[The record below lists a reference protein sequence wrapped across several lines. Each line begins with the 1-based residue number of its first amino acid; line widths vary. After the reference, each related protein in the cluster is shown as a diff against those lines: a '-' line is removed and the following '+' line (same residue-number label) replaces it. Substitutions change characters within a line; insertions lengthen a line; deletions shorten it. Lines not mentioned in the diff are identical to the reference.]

1 MSIDGINSGGDDRL
15 RPVHQ
20 YLKVKADG
28 SIDLDDNGLIQ
39 TVTEDFDDDDLV
51 HGRHIPLA
59 DSGLRTGTGVTET
72 KLFPN
77 AIYKN
82 SNEDF
87 FSPLSAFSISVT
99 GTSDPSITHTE
110 TFTPVDTSETAETV
124 EDSIQFKGV
133 DGTTVTGSG
142 DIISITSRPD
152 DELIVEHDQSS
163 AYALGRLVTFKDNN
177 NAASVYKVIDTNGV
191 AASSTGQN
199 RSPVLSISI
208 DEGVWEEAFANNEQ
222 GKLADSSVQNITTDS
237 GSTTFT
243 KATNGVVEIPL
254 AVANASAFDATGGSA
269 GILSGADKFQ
279 LDRAIYQVI
288 LNSNANTLSESNGI
302 ITLPSTVPDA
312 HGDNVLFNQVKLVAV
327 DSETLKLDDSLLGV
341 TELFQFSTREDR
353 NIKLGTDGSTISVT
367 WGKGDIAIVAMDSG
381 TPPTGK
387 GSYIFNKETEPTT
400 VTNADW
406 TFLEAPTGTASNAD
420 LTAHTQNDAV
430 HFTGSQLQDL
440 IDAKTTSDNDSIEEL
455 VAFDRDPNNTGTDD
469 TFPVFTDTQLED
481 DEVLAAV
488 KNENSNINALA
499 VFTGTP
505 DFKDT
510 TYPPAEGGTDGTDGE
525 DGLISDADQFKLESI
540 SLTDISGSK
549 TITGNAQVILL
560 SEFTGTPSFKN
571 TTYPPVKAPDS
582 MAGTEGNDGIMSIA
596 DKVRLDDDDITLL
609 VEFDRDPDNTGTD
622 TPPVFIDTTY
632 VPAISRTFD
641 SMGNEIPAE
650 IGLMSAADKNKLDG
664 IEEGA
669 ILRDWVSYLAGA
681 RNTSETTTTDAPNQR
696 TWTFSNFDGTIIYY
710 RRKIISGLNAGEDK
724 IYSDVG
730 YTNELASQYY

>member
-1 MSIDGINSGGDDRL
+1 MSIDGITGGDDRL

-51 HGRHIPLA
+51 HGRHIPVA

-82 SNEDF
+82 SNGDF

-110 TFTPVDTSETAETV
+110 TFTPVSTSETADTV

-208 DEGVWEEAFANNEQ
+208 DEEVWEEAFANNEQ
-222 GKLADSSVQNITTDS
+222 GKLADSSVQNITTD
-237 GSTTFT
+237 GETTTFD
-243 KATNGVVEIPL
+243 KNNGVVEIPL
-254 AVANASAFDATGGSA
+254 AVANASFSDTSGSTGV
-269 GILSGADKFQ
+269 ISGADKFQ
-279 LDRAIYQVI
+279 LDRTIHQI
-288 LNSNANTLSESNGI
+288 KLNSNVSALSENGGV
-302 ITLPSTVPDA
+302 ITLPSTLPVV
-312 HGDNVLFNQVKLVAV
+312 HGGNVDVNNVKFVV
-327 DSETLKLDDSLLGV
+327 IDSDTLKLDDSLLGV
-341 TELFQFSTREDR
+341 TELFQFSTTEDR

-367 WGKGDIAIVAMDSG
+367 WSKGDIAIVAMDSG

-430 HFTGSQLQDL
+430 HFTGTQQQDL
-440 IDAKTTSDNDSIEEL
+440 IDAKATSDNDNIEEL
-455 VAFDRDPNNTGTDD
+455 VAFDRDPNITGTDD
-469 TFPVFTDTQLED
+469 TFPAFTDTQLSNTQ
-481 DEVLAAV
+481 VVNAA
-488 KNENSNINALA
+488 KTNANIEALA
-499 VFTGTP
+499 EFDRDPDDTGTDTTAPVFT
-505 DFKDT
+505 D
-510 TYPPAEGGTDGTDGE
+510 E
-525 DGLISDADQFKLESI
+525 
-540 SLTDISGSK
+540 
-549 TITGNAQVILL
+549 
-560 SEFTGTPSFKN
+560 N
-571 TTYPPVKAPDS
+571 TTYENVLDTGVISGLMTVTDKVRLDNANITSLNAFSNPKFTDDN
-582 MAGTEGNDGIMSIA
+582 TEYEDVLDTGVISGLMTVS
-596 DKVRLDDDDITLL
+596 DKVRLDDADLTLL
-609 VEFDRDPDNTGTD
+609 VEFDRDPDNTGTE
-622 TPPVFIDTTY
+622 TLPVFTDT
-632 VPAISRTFD
+632 ISPDAVGQTFNSDGSVDED
-641 SMGNEIPAE
+641 SIQ
-650 IGLMSAADKNKLDG
+650 GLMSAADKTKLDG
-664 IEEGA
+664 IEQGA

-681 RNTSETTTTDAPNQR
+681 RNTSETTTNALVQR
-696 TWTFSNFDGTIIYY
+696 TWKFNDLAGTEYF
-710 RRKIISGLNAGEDK
+710 RRRTASGEDK
-724 IYSDVG
+724 IYSDVS
-730 YTNELASQYY
+730 YEDQYELASQYY

>member
-1 MSIDGINSGGDDRL
+1 MSIDGINSGGADRL

-20 YLKVKADG
+20 YLKLKSDLT
-28 SIDLDDNGLIQ
+28 IDLDDNGLIQ

-59 DSGLRTGTGVTET
+59 ESGIRTGGANLV
-72 KLFPN
+72 PN

-82 SNEDF
+82 SNGDF
-87 FSPLSAFSISVT
+87 FAPLSAFSISVT

-110 TFTPVDTSETAETV
+110 TFTPVDTSETVETV
-124 EDSIQFKGV
+124 EDSIQFKGI

-208 DEGVWEEAFANNEQ
+208 DEEVWEEAFANNEQ
-222 GKLADSSVQNITTDS
+222 GVKADSSIQNITTDS

-254 AVANASAFDATGGSA
+254 AVANASFSDTSGSTGV
-269 GILSGADKFQ
+269 ISGADKFQ
-279 LDRAIYQVI
+279 LDRTIHQI
-288 LNSNANTLSESNGI
+288 KLNSNVSALSENGGV
-302 ITLPSTVPDA
+302 ITLPSTLPVV
-312 HGDNVLFNQVKLVAV
+312 HGGNVDVNNVKFVV
-327 DSETLKLDDSLLGV
+327 IDSDTLKLDDSLLGV
-341 TELFQFSTREDR
+341 TELFQFSTTEDR

-367 WGKGDIAIVAMDSG
+367 WSKGDIAIVAMDSG

-400 VTNADW
+400 VTDADW

-430 HFTGSQLQDL
+430 HFTGTQQQDL
-440 IDAKTTSDNDSIEEL
+440 IDAKTTSDNTNIKSLET
-455 VAFDRDPNNTGTDD
+455 ATN
-469 TFPVFTDTQLED
+469 PVFTDNQLD
-481 DEVLAAV
+481 NAGVITAV
-488 KNENSNINALA
+488 RSNSNIADLID
-499 VFTGTP
+499 FTSP
-505 DFKDT
+505 NFNNT
-510 TYPPAEGGTDGTDGE
+510 TYDPAEGGSDGTAGTGAE
-525 DGLISDADQFKLESI
+525 KGLITGADQFKLESI
-540 SLTDISGSK
+540 TLSDISDSK
-549 TITGNAQVILL
+549 AITDSQNVKDLSTFGGNPQ
-560 SEFTGTPSFKN
+560 FTD
-571 TTYPPVKAPDS
+571 TTYPLVESPDS
-582 MAGTEGNDGIMSIA
+582 LAGTTGNDGRMTIA
-596 DKVRLDDDDITLL
+596 DKVRLDDDNITSL
-609 VEFDRDPDNTGTD
+609 VDFAGT
-622 TPPVFIDTTY
+622 PVFIDTTY
-632 VPAISRTFD
+632 PGATSQTVDDDGNVTIS
-641 SMGNEIPAE
+641 AE
-650 IGLMSAADKNKLDG
+650 IGLMNAADKVKLDG

-669 ILRDWVSYLAGA
+669 IFKDWVSYLAGA